1 MFPTLLACAAVQSY
15 PQAQPGSAD
24 SASPEAVRSAEGPV
38 VIIGGGPSGM
48 AAAMDLEGA
57 VLFEGSDRL
66 GGRAPG
72 IGQLMYFVGTEEQ
85 RQHGVEDS
93 IEQALEDWPL
103 YTGSAPTQAT
113 EDFLRGSHEVRDRL
127 VDLGLSFSLSPP
139 DEPLR
144 RQRNHGALAPGLP
157 ATLEAALPADL
168 DLRLE
173 TRVEDLWIEDG
184 QVLGVLTQDGP
195 QPASAVIIASGGFA
209 GRQDLLQDVL
219 AWDPGRWRPS
229 PGEGAEGA
237 ALDWARAHGLGSSNL
252 EDMGAL
258 VEALGVAGT
267 DGLAIDISRAGPPDW
282 VFVDSSGARF
292 VDEGQDYSL
301 FIAGAIQLHEP
312 VWQLMAEETL
322 LERLPAGEEHAMAAV
337 PCSEDPIELAEVIA
351 VDGGRLIEALEST
364 RAQQVRS
371 GARICAFPPGFVAAK
386 GFGGLTVDHQQQVLD
401 ADGQPIPGLYAVGEA
416 AGMAVPGLGGSFGF
430 DGSLSAVVWSGWRAA
445 EAIAS
450 RADGDSG

>member
-195 QPASAVIIASGGFA
+195 QPANNKAARQGNRATADFSKRLATDPIRSTRSTWGQRSHRPGLLHRPRPRCAGPPASAACRPA
-209 GRQDLLQDVL
+209 RP
-219 AWDPGRWRPS
+219 APPGHHR
-229 PGEGAEGA
+229 
-237 ALDWARAHGLGSSNL
+237 
-252 EDMGAL
+252 
-258 VEALGVAGT
+258 LGVAR
-267 DGLAIDISRAGPPDW
+267 S
-282 VFVDSSGARF
+282 AR
-292 VDEGQDYSL
+292 
-301 FIAGAIQLHEP
+301 
-312 VWQLMAEETL
+312 
-322 LERLPAGEEHAMAAV
+322 
-337 PCSEDPIELAEVIA
+337 
-351 VDGGRLIEALEST
+351 
-364 RAQQVRS
+364 
-371 GARICAFPPGFVAAK
+371 PGHGK
-386 GFGGLTVDHQQQVLD
+386 
-401 ADGQPIPGLYAVGEA
+401 PRP
-416 AGMAVPGLGGSFGF
+416 
-430 DGSLSAVVWSGWRAA
+430 
-445 EAIAS
+445 
-450 RADGDSG
+450 